1 MKWKLDGAARWML
14 AAMVALTAWG
24 CSGKTVGTLVGNE
37 RPQVQLTARPQP
49 GDSVYFKVRL
59 QWTASDADGKVE
71 YFIYNVDP
79 PLSGDTTWTRID
91 RNETT
96 IFFKSSTPR
105 VGDTDLSNGLFP
117 PFAVSSRDYHEFVIK
132 AVDNEGGESPPTTV
146 SFTSRTVA
154 PVTQILSPVNG
165 RGVTR
170 STAPSVRIE
179 WRGVDADREGEGQAG
194 PPRMYKFK
202 LVTQTQIQQAE
213 KLGSSS
219 PSAADIQHFFTTD
232 GGPPSFANWDSVSSD
247 TTFKQ
252 YEALTPGQIWFFA
265 VVAFDIA
272 GAYEPRFNL
281 DNNVL
286 RFKPSTELQAPS
298 IVVFNSFFI
307 RSQGNKGYFDLSE
320 SRVVR
325 IQVPEGEP
333 IPFNWDAVPATGTV
347 LAGFRWVLD
356 PIDGDIFNEAAR
368 ENDTQ
373 TYRWSSWS
381 TSEQSA
387 TLGPFFQVTTVG
399 GQSDTTVFHRFY
411 IEARDNTGA
420 ISIMIIELEVVR
432 ALFKDPTQA
441 RNILFFDD
449 FRGDPDRPDHQP
461 YANFPIESALDTL
474 MYAVGGNQY
483 QFRPPGTLSNP
494 GIFAG
499 YFSDPT
505 GKIVSDTLDY
515 RFLPTTGLPLSV
527 MARYKAIVWYTDAK
541 DAGRTGSKNGS
552 QPECALRFA
561 NDFGQLNG
569 LAVYL
574 SQGGKAFLFG
584 SGSVQAIAN
593 GYVTRFG
600 NTNPAPPPY
609 ASPTGNSADR
619 THILW
624 PGNFLYDYM
633 FVRSQ
638 MDIADQ
644 AGVGNGTGSDTDNYM
659 DFIPY
664 LPQFQ
669 CPGAPWPPDGW
680 TGQRT
685 ATCDPRVGPAS
696 AANAAVWDGLPQLH
710 MQTEFNTWPTRPPQS
725 IVCYFVSNP
734 DIITP
739 NVGELDTLYLGR
751 AKAQLIRGAR
761 DNPDGKPVWFHCT
774 GLSGWELNW
783 TSIPIWYLDR
793 TELRS
798 AVDKILGKWGFT
810 RNTNPLTQTGP
821 GGVELTASEKMG
833 SENP

>member
-1 MKWKLDGAARWML
+1 MSWKLNGAARWL
-14 AAMVALTAWG
+14 FAAMVALTAWG
-24 CSGKTVGTLVGNE
+24 CASEKIRGALVGND
-37 RPQVQLTARPQP
+37 RPLVQLTARPQP

-71 YFIYNVDP
+71 YYIYNVDP

-105 VGDTDLSNGLFP
+105 TGDTDLSNGVFP
-117 PFAVSSRDYHEFVIK
+117 SSAVSSRDYHEFVIK
-132 AVDNEGGESPPTTV
+132 AVDNEGAESPPATV
-146 SFTSRTVA
+146 AFTSRTVA
-154 PVTQILSPVNG
+154 PVTQILSPPNG

-170 STAPSVRIE
+170 TTAPSVRIE

-194 PPRMYKFK
+194 PPRLYKYK
-202 LVTQTQIQQAE
+202 LVTRTQIQQALG
-213 KLGSSS
+213 LGSSD
-219 PSAADIQHFFTTD
+219 PSAADIQRFFTLD
-232 GGPPSFANWDSVSSD
+232 GPAPNFANWDSISAD

-286 RFKPSTELQAPS
+286 RFKPSTELQAPA

-307 RSQGNKGYFDLSE
+307 RSQGNRGSFDPSE
-320 SRVVR
+320 ARVVR
-325 IQVPEGEP
+325 VQVPEGEP
-333 IPFNWDAVPATGTV
+333 ITFNWDAVPAQGTV

-356 PIDGDIFNEAAR
+356 PIDGDIFNEAQR
-368 ENDTQ
+368 ENDSQ

-381 TSEQSA
+381 TSEQS
-387 TLGPFFQVTTVG
+387 TTVG
-399 GQSDTTVFHRFY
+399 PFYQITVVDGHADTTVFHRLF
-411 IEARDNTGA
+411 IEARDNTGS
-420 ISIMIIELEVVR
+420 ISLMIIELEVVR
-432 ALFKDPTQA
+432 ALFKDPSVA

-449 FRGDPDRPDHQP
+449 FRGEPDRPDHQP
-461 YANFPIESALDTL
+461 YANFPIESVLDTL
-474 MYAVGGNQY
+474 MYAVGGFPF

-499 YFSDPT
+499 YFSDAS
-505 GKIVSDTLDY
+505 GKVVSDTLDY
-515 RFLPTTGLPLSV
+515 RFLPTTGLPLSI
-527 MARYKAIVWYTDAK
+527 MARYKAVVWYTNSSDA
-541 DAGRTGSKNGS
+541 ARLGSKNGS
-552 QPECALRFA
+552 SPEGALRFA

-584 SGSVQAIAN
+584 SGVAQSIAN

-600 NTNPAPPPY
+600 GTNPAPPPY
-609 ASPTGNSADR
+609 ASGGNGPDR

-633 FVRSQ
+633 MVRSQ

-644 AGVGNGTGSDTDNYM
+644 AGAGDNQSDNDNYL

-664 LPQFQ
+664 LPQFA
-669 CPGAPWPPDGW
+669 CAGSPWPPDV
-680 TGQRT
+680 TTPPRT
-685 ATCDPRVGPAS
+685 DTCDPRVGPA
-696 AANAAVWDGLPQLH
+696 AIANVATWDGLPHLH
-710 MQTEFNTWPTRPPQS
+710 MQTEFNNWPTSPPQS
-725 IVCYFVSNP
+725 IVSYYVSNA

-739 NVGELDTLYLGR
+739 DVAELDTLYFGR
-751 AKAQLIRGAR
+751 CKRQLIRAAR
-761 DNPDGKPVWFHCT
+761 DNPDGKPIWFHVT

-783 TSIPIWYLDR
+783 TTLPLWLLDR
-793 TELRS
+793 TEMRS
-798 AVDKILGKWGFT
+798 AVDVIFGKWGFE
-810 RNTNPLTQTGP
+810 RNPNPLTQTGP
-821 GGVELTASEKMG
+821 GAVELTPSERMG
-833 SENP
+833 GENP